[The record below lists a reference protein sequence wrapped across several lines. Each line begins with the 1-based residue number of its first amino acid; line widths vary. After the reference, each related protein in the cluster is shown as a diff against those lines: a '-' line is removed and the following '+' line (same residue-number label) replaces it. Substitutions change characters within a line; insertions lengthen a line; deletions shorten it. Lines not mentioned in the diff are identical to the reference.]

1 MALET
6 GLDLFAPLEAL
17 LIAGKARLEQ
27 VGCLQCLT
35 EFYKQGIIAAS
46 DVHITI
52 LGFVGAIRHDAAV
65 VVALGVG
72 ILACIQKT
80 ADLVGA
86 KRQHALEQV
95 DLEFTPMPCAL
106 TLEQCRQNALCR
118 QRPRKDVRHRHACF
132 GWCTVFFARV
142 AHKAA
147 HALGNQVVTR
157 PIVQGTTCAKTRNAA
172 NHQTRMGFDAQPLE
186 CAWTVVFDQHIGFI
200 HNLLG
205 NLEVGLVFEVKR
217 NAAFLSVGRQKI
229 GRLALSVLLKPRRTP
244 SAGVVTARRFN
255 FDDVRPEVAQGLG
268 AVRSGQ
274 DPCEVGNHH
283 ARQGKVHIL
292 EHTLC
297 TSSQKQ
303 AKLHCM
309 IAKIQNAAQAVALD
323 GWLLYDFRGINP
335 LALQLLGIGG
345 KKFLSRRWFLFVP
358 ALGEATLI
366 HHRIEAGTWRNLLPD
381 TVKRIV
387 YSSHEELDAALKT
400 VLSKAKRV
408 AMEYSP
414 RGAVPYVSRIDAG
427 TLERV
432 RECGVE
438 IVSSADLLQ
447 QWLVWDAED
456 ETAHQQAVHG
466 VVRAKDAAFAL
477 IDSSLKSNTPITEL
491 EVQNLILSCFAE
503 DGLTADHAPN
513 VSFGGHAG
521 DPHYEIT
528 PESNRT
534 LEVGQCVLIDLWA
547 GIPDRPMADVTFVGF
562 AGQPT
567 PEYMSLWETLK
578 QSRDAA
584 LALLQNPPANLQGWM
599 VDKVAR
605 DIIEATGHGAAFTH
619 RLGHSLGRNMA
630 HGDGANLDNL
640 ETHDTRLLVA
650 GTAVTVEPGLYFSHL
665 GLRTEIN
672 VLLLENGA
680 RVTTPIQDAPYIL
693 G

>member
-1 MALET
+1 MCFQTGFHFLAQQQAL
-6 GLDLFAPLEAL
+6 FV
-17 LIAGKARLEQ
+17 AGKARLEQ
-27 VGCLQCLT
+27 VSCLQCLAKFDKKCIVT
-35 EFYKQGIIAAS
+35 AS
-46 DVHITI
+46 DVHIAI
-52 LGFVGAIRHDAAV
+52 LGFVSAVRHDAAV
-65 VVALGVG
+65 VVALGMG

-80 ADLVGA
+80 ADLIGA
-86 KRQHALEQV
+86 KRQHCLEQV
-95 DLEFTPMPCAL
+95 DLEFASMPSAL
-106 TLEQCRQNALCR
+106 ALKQCRQNALCR
-118 QRPRKDVRHRHACF
+118 QRPRKDVCHRHARF
-132 GWCTVFFARV
+132 GWCAVFFASV
-142 AHKAA
+142 AHKTA
-147 HALGNQVVTR
+147 HALGNQVITR
-157 PIVQGTTCAKTRNAA
+157 PIVQRAACTKTGDAA
-172 NHQTRMGFDAQPLE
+172 DHQTRMAFDAQPLE
-186 CAWTVVFDQHIGFI
+186 CAWAVVFDQYIGFLD
-200 HNLLG
+200 NLLG
-205 NLEVGLVFEVKR
+205 YLEVGLLFEIKYK
-217 NAAFLSVGRQKI
+217 AAFLAIGGQKI
-229 GRLALSVLLKPRRTP
+229 GRLALSILFEPWRTP
-244 SAGVVTARRFN
+244 SAGVVTAWRFN
-255 FDDVRPEVAQGLG
+255 FDDVRPKIAQGLG
-268 AVRSGQ
+268 AVRTGQ
-274 DPCEVGNHH
+274 DPREVGNHH
-283 ARQGKVHIL
+283 ARQRKVHDPK
-292 EHTLC
+292 HTPC

-309 IAKIQNAAQAVALD
+309 IAKIQNAAQAAALD

-447 QWLVWDAED
+447 QWLVWDAKD
-456 ETAHQQAVHG
+456 ETAHDQAARG

-477 IDSSLKSNTPITEL
+477 IDSRLKSNTPITEL

-567 PEYMSLWETLK
+567 PEYISLWETLK

-605 DIIEATGHGAAFTH
+605 DIIEAAGHGAAFTH

-640 ETHDTRLLVA
+640 ETHDTRLLVS

-665 GLRTEIN
+665 GLRTEVN